1 VPTKLKLDIDDEE
14 IVRITI
20 SMPESLAALV
30 DDYLA
35 FNEKRINKKI
45 PKAYLIQQMLQ
56 ACLDDDKAF
65 QKHLSG
71 KPAESAKAA
80 KTEAPAAG
88 GAAAA
93 AAPAQAPRETGNAG
107 SSDTPPDSALN

>member
-1 VPTKLKLDIDDEE
+1 MPTKLKLDIDDEE

-20 SMPESLAALV
+20 SVPESLAARV

-56 ACLDDDKAF
+56 ACLDDDKDF
-65 QKHLSG
+65 QKHLSA
-71 KPAESAKAA
+71 KPAAVKVAKS
-80 KTEAPAAG
+80 EAPAGGQPAALG
-88 GAAAA
+88 QIPRVSDNADSPGNPPGAAF
-93 AAPAQAPRETGNAG
+93 N
-107 SSDTPPDSALN
+107 